1 MERDGFGERLQ
12 KAMDDKG
19 MTQADLVR
27 ACERIAPSVKINR
40 SDISRY
46 LAGKI
51 LPRADKLVV
60 ISKALGVPYN
70 LLAGQSSG
78 KGLPPEISL
87 ALKCLCDPSRCP
99 GIYTWAVPR
108 SDIYNVYVSRPP
120 DGDIGVAMSFFAAAG
135 EVLEDGAD
143 SAELAARIMRAIK
156 ANGVEREILERLF
169 PAHADDEVGPKG
181 ARKGRYFVSDYPAT
195 DGPKDRQEDLSD
207 RVQQAR
213 SKIPN
218 VVIRKRQ
225 K

>member
-120 DGDIGVAMSFFAAAG
+120 DGDIGVAMSFFGAAG

-143 SAELAARIMRAIK
+143 SAELAARVMRAIT
-156 ANGVEREILERLF
+156 AGGVEREILEGLF
-169 PAHADDEVGPKG
+169 PAPAEPE
-181 ARKGRYFVSDYPAT
+181 RKKASYST
-195 DGPKDRQEDLSD
+195 DGLPTCSPEDAANAAS
-207 RVQQAR
+207 REQIQAR
-213 SKIPN
+213 
-218 VVIRKRQ
+218 RAMRRQ
-225 K
+225 RRAQTHKKSEE

>member
-120 DGDIGVAMSFFAAAG
+120 DGDIGVAMSFFGAAG

-143 SAELAARIMRAIK
+143 SAELAARVMRAIT
-156 ANGVEREILERLF
+156 AGGVEREILERLF
-169 PAHADDEVGPKG
+169 PAPAEPE
-181 ARKGRYFVSDYPAT
+181 RKKASYST
-195 DGPKDRQEDLSD
+195 DGLPTCSPEDAANAAS
-207 RVQQAR
+207 REQIQAR
-213 SKIPN
+213 
-218 VVIRKRQ
+218 RAMRRQ
-225 K
+225 RRAQTHKKSEE